1 MNSFFFVPVD
11 YGFCAK
17 ISMFRPIGPISQE
30 VFIFLRTKKNT
41 IMKITIIGA
50 GNMGGA
56 IARGFAAKGVFA
68 PADITCC
75 DRSDLTLEKL
85 VADAPGVRVS
95 KDNAEAVK
103 GADIVLFA
111 VKPWILQSAVEEVKD
126 SLDYSS
132 QLVISIAAGV
142 GLEKLDEI
150 FRKGDGSVPQT
161 VYLIPNIAVEVGA
174 GVFFYCSRNASSE
187 SLSLIQELFG
197 KVGFAKQVEE
207 KQMSAGTALASCG
220 IAYVFRYIRANVEG
234 GVEMG
239 FYPKDAQEIVLGTI
253 KGAVELLQAH
263 GTHPEQEVDKVTT
276 PGGITIKGLNAM
288 EEAGFTN
295 AVIKGLKAGK

>member
-1 MNSFFFVPVD
+1 
-11 YGFCAK
+11 
-17 ISMFRPIGPISQE
+17 MFILKMCNFAE
-30 VFIFLRTKKNT
+30 VLSTLKCRD
-41 IMKITIIGA
+41 MKITIIGA

-56 IARGFAAKGVFA
+56 IARGFATRKVFA
-68 PADITCC
+68 AKDITCC
-75 DRSDLTLEKL
+75 DRSDATLEKL
-85 VADAPGVRVS
+85 VKDVPGIGIS
-95 KDNAEAVK
+95 KDNTKAVE

-111 VKPWILQSAVEEVKD
+111 VKPWIMTSAVEEVKEAI
-126 SLDYSS
+126 DYKK
-132 QLVISIAAGV
+132 QLIISIAAGV
-142 GLEKLDEI
+142 GTEKLAQLFD
-150 FRKGDGSVPQT
+150 KGGTLPQI

-174 GVFFYCSRNASSE
+174 GVVFYCTANATKK
-187 SLSLIQELFG
+187 SLDLVQKLFSQ
-197 KVGFAKQVEE
+197 VGFAKQVEE

>member
-1 MNSFFFVPVD
+1 
-11 YGFCAK
+11 
-17 ISMFRPIGPISQE
+17 MFILKMCNFAE
-30 VFIFLRTKKNT
+30 VLSTLKCRD
-41 IMKITIIGA
+41 MKITIIGA

-56 IARGFAAKGVFA
+56 IARGFAARKVFA
-68 PADITCC
+68 AKDITCC
-75 DRSDLTLEKL
+75 DRSDATLEKL
-85 VADAPGVRVS
+85 VKDVPGIGIS
-95 KDNAEAVK
+95 KDNTQAVE

-111 VKPWILQSAVEEVKD
+111 VKPWIMTSAVEEVKEAI
-126 SLDYSS
+126 DYKK
-132 QLVISIAAGV
+132 QLIISIAAGV
-142 GLEKLDEI
+142 GTEKLAQLFD
-150 FRKGDGSVPQT
+150 KGGTLPQI

-174 GVFFYCSRNASSE
+174 GVFFYCTANATKK
-187 SLSLIQELFG
+187 SLDLVQKLFSQ
-197 KVGFAKQVEE
+197 VGFAKQVEE

>member
-1 MNSFFFVPVD
+1 
-11 YGFCAK
+11 
-17 ISMFRPIGPISQE
+17 
-30 VFIFLRTKKNT
+30 
-41 IMKITIIGA
+41 MKITIIGA

-56 IARGFAAKGVFA
+56 IARGFAANKVFA
-68 PADITCC
+68 ASDITCC
-75 DRSDLTLEKL
+75 DRSDATLEKL
-85 VADAPGVRVS
+85 VADAPGINVS
-95 KDNAEAVK
+95 KNNAEAVK

-111 VKPWILQSAVEEVKD
+111 VKPWILQSAVDEVRD

-132 QLVISIAAGV
+132 QLIISIAAGI
-142 GLEKLDEI
+142 GLDKLDDI
-150 FRKGDGSVPQT
+150 FRKADSSIPQI

-174 GVFFYCSRNASSE
+174 GVFFYCSKTASAE
-187 SLSLIQELFG
+187 SLAMVQKLFA

-239 FYPKDAQEIVLGTI
+239 FYPNDAQEIVLGTI
-253 KGAVELLQAH
+253 KGAVELLLAH
-263 GTHPEQEVDKVTT
+263 GSHPEQEVDKVTT

>member
-1 MNSFFFVPVD
+1 
-11 YGFCAK
+11 
-17 ISMFRPIGPISQE
+17 
-30 VFIFLRTKKNT
+30 
-41 IMKITIIGA
+41 
-50 GNMGGA
+50 MGGA
-56 IARGFAAKGVFA
+56 IARGFAAKKVFA
-68 PADITCC
+68 AKDIICC
-75 DRSDLTLEKL
+75 DRSDATLEALCKD
-85 VADAPGVRVS
+85 VPGIGVS
-95 KDNAEAVK
+95 KDNVQAVK

-111 VKPWILQSAVEEVKD
+111 VKPWILPAAVEEVKVA
-126 SLDYSS
+126 LDYKR
-132 QLVISIAAGV
+132 QLIISIAAGV
-142 GLEKLDEI
+142 STERLAEI
-150 FRKGDGSVPQT
+150 FSKEGTLPQI

-174 GVFFYCSRNASSE
+174 GVFFYCTANANRK
-187 SLSLIQELFG
+187 SLDLVQKLFG
-197 KVGFAKQVEE
+197 QVGFAKQVEE

-239 FYPKDAQEIVLGTI
+239 FYPKDAQEIVLSTI

>member
-1 MNSFFFVPVD
+1 
-11 YGFCAK
+11 
-17 ISMFRPIGPISQE
+17 
-30 VFIFLRTKKNT
+30 
-41 IMKITIIGA
+41 MKITIIGA

-56 IARGFAAKGVFA
+56 IARGFAAGKVFA
-68 PADITCC
+68 AGDITCC
-75 DRSDLTLEKL
+75 DRCDATLEGLEKD
-85 VADAPGVRVS
+85 VPGIVTS
-95 KDNAEAVK
+95 KDNIAAVK

-111 VKPWILQSAVEEVKD
+111 VKPWILPAAVAEVRD
-126 SLDYSS
+126 ALDYDR
-132 QLVISIAAGV
+132 QLIISIAAGV
-142 GLEKLDEI
+142 GLEKLAELFDRNGRTPEI
-150 FRKGDGSVPQT
+150 

-174 GVFFYCSRNASSE
+174 GVFFYCSANASAA
-187 SLSLIQELFG
+187 SLNTIQSLFE

-253 KGAVELLQAH
+253 KGAVELLLAH

-276 PGGITIKGLNAM
+276 PGGITIRGLNAM

>member
-1 MNSFFFVPVD
+1 
-11 YGFCAK
+11 
-17 ISMFRPIGPISQE
+17 
-30 VFIFLRTKKNT
+30 
-41 IMKITIIGA
+41 MKITIIGA

-68 PADITCC
+68 ASDITCC
-75 DRSDLTLEKL
+75 DRSDATLEKL
-85 VADAPGVRVS
+85 VADAPGIQIS
-95 KDNAEAVK
+95 KNNAEAVK
-103 GADIVLFA
+103 GSDIVLFA
-111 VKPWILQSAVEEVKD
+111 VKPWILQSAVEEVKQ
-126 SLDYSS
+126 SLDYSR
-132 QLVISIAAGV
+132 QLIISIAAGV
-142 GLEKLDEI
+142 GLDRLDEI
-150 FRKGDGSVPQT
+150 FAKADGTVPQL

-174 GVFFYCSRNASSE
+174 GVFFYCSKNASVQN
-187 SLSLIQELFG
+187 LALVQDLFG
-197 KVGFAKQVEE
+197 QVGFAKQVEE
-207 KQMSAGTALASCG
+207 KQMTAGTALASCG

-253 KGAVELLQAH
+253 KGAVELLLAH

>member
-1 MNSFFFVPVD
+1 
-11 YGFCAK
+11 
-17 ISMFRPIGPISQE
+17 
-30 VFIFLRTKKNT
+30 
-41 IMKITIIGA
+41 MKITIIGA

-68 PADITCC
+68 ASDITCC
-75 DRSDLTLEKL
+75 DRSDATLEKL
-85 VADAPGVRVS
+85 VADAPGIQIS
-95 KDNAEAVK
+95 KNNAEAVK
-103 GADIVLFA
+103 GSDIVLFA
-111 VKPWILQSAVEEVKD
+111 VKPWILQSAVEEVKQ
-126 SLDYSS
+126 SLDYSR
-132 QLVISIAAGV
+132 QLIISIAAGV
-142 GLEKLDEI
+142 GLDRLDEI
-150 FRKGDGSVPQT
+150 FAKSDGTVPQF

-174 GVFFYCSRNASSE
+174 GVFFYCSKNASAQN
-187 SLSLIQELFG
+187 LALVQDLFG
-197 KVGFAKQVEE
+197 QVGFAKQVEE
-207 KQMSAGTALASCG
+207 KQMTAGTALASCG

-253 KGAVELLQAH
+253 KGAVELLLAH

>member
-1 MNSFFFVPVD
+1 
-11 YGFCAK
+11 
-17 ISMFRPIGPISQE
+17 
-30 VFIFLRTKKNT
+30 
-41 IMKITIIGA
+41 MKITIIGA

-56 IARGFAAKGVFA
+56 IARGFAAKNVFA
-68 PADITCC
+68 AKDITCC
-75 DRSDLTLEKL
+75 DRSDATLEALKKD
-85 VADAPGVRVS
+85 VPGIGTS
-95 KDNAEAVK
+95 KDNAKAVK

-111 VKPWILQSAVEEVKD
+111 VKPWIMPSAVEEVKEA
-126 SLDYSS
+126 LDYNK
-132 QLVISIAAGV
+132 QFIISIAAGV
-142 GLEKLDEI
+142 GTEKLAEL
-150 FRKGDGSVPQT
+150 FSKNGELPQI

-174 GVFFYCSRNASSE
+174 GVFFYCTANAGKE
-187 SLSLIQELFG
+187 KLELVQNLFG
-197 KVGFAKQVEE
+197 QVGFAKQVEE
-207 KQMSAGTALASCG
+207 KQMTAGTALASCG

-253 KGAVELLQAH
+253 KGAVELLLAH
-263 GTHPEQEVDKVTT
+263 GSHPEQEVDKVTT

>member
-1 MNSFFFVPVD
+1 
-11 YGFCAK
+11 
-17 ISMFRPIGPISQE
+17 
-30 VFIFLRTKKNT
+30 
-41 IMKITIIGA
+41 MKITIIGA

-56 IARGFAAKGVFA
+56 IARGFAAKKVFA
-68 PADITCC
+68 AKDITCC
-75 DRSDLTLEKL
+75 DRSDATLETLKKD
-85 VADAPGVRVS
+85 VPGIGIS
-95 KDNAEAVK
+95 KNNVQAVK

-111 VKPWILQSAVEEVKD
+111 VKPWILPAAVEEVKEV
-126 SLDYSS
+126 LDYKK
-132 QLVISIAAGV
+132 QLIISIAAGV
-142 GLEKLDEI
+142 GTEKLAEI
-150 FRKGDGSVPQT
+150 FSKNGALPQI

-174 GVFFYCSRNASSE
+174 GVFFYCTANANKKN
-187 SLSLIQELFG
+187 LDLVQKLFG
-197 KVGFAKQVEE
+197 QVGFAKQVEE
-207 KQMSAGTALASCG
+207 KQMTAGTALASCG

-253 KGAVELLQAH
+253 KGAVELLLAH
-263 GTHPEQEVDKVTT
+263 GSHPEQEVDKVTT

>member
-1 MNSFFFVPVD
+1 
-11 YGFCAK
+11 
-17 ISMFRPIGPISQE
+17 
-30 VFIFLRTKKNT
+30 
-41 IMKITIIGA
+41 MKITIIGA

-56 IARGFAAKGVFA
+56 IARGFAAKNVFA
-68 PADITCC
+68 ASDITCC
-75 DRSDLTLEKL
+75 DRSENTLATL
-85 VADAPGVRVS
+85 RTDVPGIGTS
-95 KDNAEAVK
+95 MDNAKAVK

-111 VKPWILQSAVEEVKD
+111 VKPWILPAAIQEVKD
-126 SLDYSS
+126 SLDYSK
-132 QLVISIAAGV
+132 QLIISIAAGV
-142 GLEKLDEI
+142 GTEKLAELLD
-150 FRKGDGSVPQT
+150 KDGSQPET
-161 VYLIPNIAVEVGA
+161 IYLIPNIAVEVGA
-174 GVFFYCSRNASSE
+174 GVFFYCSANASKD
-187 SLSLIQELFG
+187 SLALVQDLFG

-207 KQMSAGTALASCG
+207 KQMVAGTALASCG

-253 KGAVELLQAH
+253 KGAVELLLAH

>member
-1 MNSFFFVPVD
+1 
-11 YGFCAK
+11 
-17 ISMFRPIGPISQE
+17 MFILKMCNFAE
-30 VFIFLRTKKNT
+30 VLSTLKCRD
-41 IMKITIIGA
+41 MKITIIGA

-56 IARGFAAKGVFA
+56 IARGFATRKVFA
-68 PADITCC
+68 AKDITCC
-75 DRSDLTLEKL
+75 DRSDATLEKL
-85 VADAPGVRVS
+85 VKDVPGIGIS
-95 KDNAEAVK
+95 KDNTQAVE

-111 VKPWILQSAVEEVKD
+111 VKPWIMPSAVEEVKEAI
-126 SLDYSS
+126 DYKK
-132 QLVISIAAGV
+132 QLIISIAAGV
-142 GLEKLDEI
+142 GTEKLAQLFD
-150 FRKGDGSVPQT
+150 KGGTLPQI

-174 GVFFYCSRNASSE
+174 GVFFYCTANASKK
-187 SLSLIQELFG
+187 SLDLVQELFSQ
-197 KVGFAKQVEE
+197 VGFAKQVEE

>member
-1 MNSFFFVPVD
+1 MTNFAQLNF
-11 YGFCAK
+11 
-17 ISMFRPIGPISQE
+17 
-30 VFIFLRTKKNT
+30 TN
-41 IMKITIIGA
+41 MKITIIGA

-56 IARGFAAKGVFA
+56 IARGFAAKNVFA
-68 PADITCC
+68 AKDITCC
-75 DRSDLTLEKL
+75 DRSDATLDGLKKD
-85 VADAPGVRVS
+85 VPGIGIS
-95 KDNAEAVK
+95 KDNANAVK

-111 VKPWILQSAVEEVKD
+111 VKPWILPSAVEEVK
-126 SLDYSS
+126 SALDYKK
-132 QLVISIAAGV
+132 QLIISIAAGV
-142 GLEKLDEI
+142 GLDRLAELFD
-150 FRKGDGSVPQT
+150 KGADKPQV

-174 GVFFYCSRNASSE
+174 GVFFYCSNTASKDN
-187 SLSLIQELFG
+187 LNLIQKLFG
-197 KVGFAKQVEE
+197 QVGFAKQVEE
-207 KQMSAGTALASCG
+207 KQMTAGTALASCG

-253 KGAVELLQAH
+253 KGAVELLLAH
-263 GTHPEQEVDKVTT
+263 GSHPEQEVDKVTT

>member
-1 MNSFFFVPVD
+1 
-11 YGFCAK
+11 
-17 ISMFRPIGPISQE
+17 
-30 VFIFLRTKKNT
+30 
-41 IMKITIIGA
+41 MKITIIGA

-56 IARGFAAKGVFA
+56 IARGFATRKVFA
-68 PADITCC
+68 AKDITCC
-75 DRSDLTLEKL
+75 DRSDATLEKL
-85 VADAPGVRVS
+85 VKDVPGIGIS
-95 KDNAEAVK
+95 KDNTQAVE

-111 VKPWILQSAVEEVKD
+111 VKPWIMPSAVEEVKEAI
-126 SLDYSS
+126 DYKK
-132 QLVISIAAGV
+132 QLIISIAAGV
-142 GLEKLDEI
+142 GTEKLAQLFD
-150 FRKGDGSVPQT
+150 KGGTLPQI

-174 GVFFYCSRNASSE
+174 GVFFYCTANATKKSQD
-187 SLSLIQELFG
+187 LVQKLFSQ
-197 KVGFAKQVEE
+197 VGFAKQVEE

>member
-1 MNSFFFVPVD
+1 
-11 YGFCAK
+11 
-17 ISMFRPIGPISQE
+17 
-30 VFIFLRTKKNT
+30 
-41 IMKITIIGA
+41 MKITIIGA

-56 IARGFAAKGVFA
+56 IARGFAAKQVFA
-68 PADITCC
+68 ASDITCC
-75 DRSDLTLEKL
+75 DRSDSTLEKL
-85 VADAPGVRVS
+85 AADVPGVNIS
-95 KDNAEAVK
+95 KNNAEAVK

-126 SLDYSS
+126 SLDYDN
-132 QLVISIAAGV
+132 QLVVSIAAGK
-142 GLEKLDEI
+142 GLDTLNELFAKA
-150 FRKGDGSVPQT
+150 DGSVPQI

-174 GVFFYCSRNASSE
+174 GVFFYCSNNAKADT
-187 SLSLIQELFG
+187 LSLIQNLFG
-197 KVGFAKQVEE
+197 QVGFAKQVEE
-207 KQMSAGTALASCG
+207 KQMAAGTALASCG

-253 KGAVELLQAH
+253 KGAVELLLDH

-295 AVIKGLKAGK
+295 AVIKGLKAGR

>member
-1 MNSFFFVPVD
+1 
-11 YGFCAK
+11 
-17 ISMFRPIGPISQE
+17 
-30 VFIFLRTKKNT
+30 
-41 IMKITIIGA
+41 MKITIIGA

-56 IARGFAAKGVFA
+56 IARGFAARKVFA
-68 PADITCC
+68 AKDITCC
-75 DRSDLTLEKL
+75 DRSDATLETL
-85 VADAPGVRVS
+85 VKDVPEIGIS
-95 KDNAEAVK
+95 KDNAQAVE

-111 VKPWILQSAVEEVKD
+111 VKPWIMPSAVEEVKEAI
-126 SLDYSS
+126 DYKK
-132 QLVISIAAGV
+132 QLIISIAAGV
-142 GLEKLDEI
+142 GTEKLAQLFD
-150 FRKGDGSVPQT
+150 KGGTLPQI

-174 GVFFYCSRNASSE
+174 GVFFYCTANASKK
-187 SLSLIQELFG
+187 SLDLVQELFSQ
-197 KVGFAKQVEE
+197 VGFAKQVEE

>member
-1 MNSFFFVPVD
+1 
-11 YGFCAK
+11 
-17 ISMFRPIGPISQE
+17 
-30 VFIFLRTKKNT
+30 
-41 IMKITIIGA
+41 MKITIIGA

-56 IARGFAAKGVFA
+56 IARGLAAGKVFA
-68 PADITCC
+68 VSDITCC
-75 DRSDLTLEKL
+75 DRCDTTLDGLRKD
-85 VADAPGVRVS
+85 VPGIGIS
-95 KDNAEAVK
+95 KDNSLAVK

-111 VKPWILQSAVEEVKD
+111 VKPWILPAAAAEVRD
-126 SLDYSS
+126 SLDYGK
-132 QLVISIAAGV
+132 QLIISIAAGV
-142 GLEKLDEI
+142 GLEKLAEL
-150 FRKGDGSVPQT
+150 FNRNGSLPEM

-174 GVFFYCSRNASSE
+174 GVFFYCSANASQA
-187 SLSLIQELFG
+187 SLALVQDIFG
-197 KVGFAKQVEE
+197 KVGIAKQVEE
-207 KQMSAGTALASCG
+207 KQMAAGTALASCG

-239 FYPKDAQEIVLGTI
+239 FYPKDAQDIVLGTI

-295 AVIKGLKAGK
+295 AVIKGLKAGR

>member
-1 MNSFFFVPVD
+1 
-11 YGFCAK
+11 
-17 ISMFRPIGPISQE
+17 MFILKMCNFAE
-30 VFIFLRTKKNT
+30 VLSTLKCRD
-41 IMKITIIGA
+41 MKITIIGA

-56 IARGFAAKGVFA
+56 IARGFATRKVFA
-68 PADITCC
+68 AKDITCC
-75 DRSDLTLEKL
+75 DRSDATLEKL
-85 VADAPGVRVS
+85 VKDVPGIGIS
-95 KDNAEAVK
+95 KDNTQAVE

-111 VKPWILQSAVEEVKD
+111 VKPWIMTSAVEEVKEAI
-126 SLDYSS
+126 DYKK
-132 QLVISIAAGV
+132 QLIISIAAGV
-142 GLEKLDEI
+142 GTEKLAQLFD
-150 FRKGDGSVPQT
+150 KGGVLPQI

-174 GVFFYCSRNASSE
+174 GVFFYCTANATKK
-187 SLSLIQELFG
+187 SLDLVQKLFSQ
-197 KVGFAKQVEE
+197 VGFAKQVEE

>member
-1 MNSFFFVPVD
+1 
-11 YGFCAK
+11 
-17 ISMFRPIGPISQE
+17 
-30 VFIFLRTKKNT
+30 
-41 IMKITIIGA
+41 MKITIIGA

-56 IARGFAAKGVFA
+56 IARGFAAKKVFA
-68 PADITCC
+68 ASDITCC
-75 DRSDLTLEKL
+75 DRSDATLETLKKD
-85 VADAPGVRVS
+85 VPGIGIS
-95 KDNAEAVK
+95 KDNAKAVK

-111 VKPWILQSAVEEVKD
+111 VKPWILPSAVAEVKE
-126 SLDYSS
+126 SLDYKK
-132 QLVISIAAGV
+132 QLIISIAAGV
-142 GLEKLDEI
+142 GTEKLAEI
-150 FRKGDGSVPQT
+150 FSKNDGSLPET

-174 GVFFYCSRNASSE
+174 GVFFYCTANASKKN
-187 SLSLIQELFG
+187 LDLVQKLFG

-207 KQMSAGTALASCG
+207 KQMTAGTALASCG

-253 KGAVELLQAH
+253 KGAVELLLAH
-263 GTHPEQEVDKVTT
+263 GSHPEQEVDKVTT